1 MFSCGHVERTSC
13 QRRERLFFSCCHVE
27 EPLFEEEKDFVEV
40 NTATKTKGTNNM
52 DLMESTVKV
61 DMEINFWEQIANN
74 VRQLD
79 EFDAM
84 IFELEYKMVDKNIA
98 IGSRM
103 YELMSKRIEQLKRKI
118 VEVEGGQKEV
128 RRKANEMV
136 Y

>member
-1 MFSCGHVERTSC
+1 M
-13 QRRERLFFSCCHVE
+13 E

-61 DMEINFWEQIANN
+61 DMEINYGEQIANN
-74 VRQLD
+74 VRQLE

-84 IFELEYKMVDKNIA
+84 IFELEYEIVDKNIA

-103 YELMSKRIEQLKRKI
+103 YELMTKRIEQLKRKI
-118 VEVEGGQKEV
+118 TEVEGDQKAV
-128 RRKANEMV
+128 RRKANETTSGLV
-136 Y
+136 N

>member
-1 MFSCGHVERTSC
+1 M
-13 QRRERLFFSCCHVE
+13 E

-61 DMEINFWEQIANN
+61 DMEINYGEQIAAN
-74 VRQLD
+74 VRQLE

-84 IFELEYKMVDKNIA
+84 IFELEYKIVDKNIA

-103 YELMSKRIEQLKRKI
+103 YELMTKRIEQLKRKI
-118 VEVEGGQKEV
+118 TEVEGDQKEV
-128 RRKANEMV
+128 SRRMLELIHHS
-136 Y
+136 